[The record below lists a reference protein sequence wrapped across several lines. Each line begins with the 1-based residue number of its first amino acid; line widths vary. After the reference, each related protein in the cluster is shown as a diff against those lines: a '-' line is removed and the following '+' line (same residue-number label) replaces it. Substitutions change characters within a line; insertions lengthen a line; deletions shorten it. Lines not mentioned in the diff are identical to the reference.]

1 MDALNDNIQGI
12 LDDLTA
18 ADPPLA
24 TTLGLTAGMER
35 LPSYSPAS
43 VRALLGAAK
52 ARQAALEPLLAE
64 DQDVGRALDASIG
77 VQIVRRI
84 VRDLE
89 LRAVQRYRPS
99 FYMETLAT
107 ALLMLMLKDV
117 APLDDRLTAVEKRLQ
132 AIPGFLEEARAN
144 LAPTL
149 PAVVIESAVEFA
161 SALQELVTDT
171 VKGFARDAGRQGM
184 LDATSA
190 AAALSLAE
198 YRDHLNDVLL
208 PMASGDG
215 AAGRDVLEDILR
227 YEHVLKETPEQ
238 IAAAGRRMMAETA
251 AAMAALAADMGF
263 DDVRSAV
270 AAVQADHPRA
280 DDIVQAYKRAV
291 DKARRFVVD
300 HDLVTLAEGEE
311 LNVDETPSFLRPVL
325 PFAAYEAPGPYE
337 TRQLGFY
344 WVTPPR
350 DGMSSE
356 KLDEALKS
364 HPNASL
370 PTVGVHEGYPGHHVQ
385 LTRANRA
392 PTLARRLAGLPMGGT
407 LLVEGW
413 AFYCE
418 EMMEREGFLS
428 SPEVRLMR
436 LNDQIW
442 RACRVIL
449 DMELHLGTMSFAEAV
464 DMLEHT
470 AHMGHF
476 EAVLECRRYL
486 EEPGQAMSYLIGKRE
501 VVNLARDY
509 ARRRTTSLKA
519 FHDAL
524 LDWGSLSPSVIRWGM
539 GLGPRP
545 F

>member
-1 MDALNDNIQGI
+1 
-12 LDDLTA
+12 
-18 ADPPLA
+18 
-24 TTLGLTAGMER
+24 
-35 LPSYSPAS
+35 
-43 VRALLGAAK
+43 
-52 ARQAALEPLLAE
+52 
-64 DQDVGRALDASIG
+64 
-77 VQIVRRI
+77 
-84 VRDLE
+84 
-89 LRAVQRYRPS
+89 
-99 FYMETLAT
+99 
-107 ALLMLMLKDV
+107 
-117 APLDDRLTAVEKRLQ
+117 
-132 AIPGFLEEARAN
+132 
-144 LAPTL
+144 
-149 PAVVIESAVEFA
+149 
-161 SALQELVTDT
+161 
-171 VKGFARDAGRQGM
+171 
-184 LDATSA
+184 
-190 AAALSLAE
+190 
-198 YRDHLNDVLL
+198 
-208 PMASGDG
+208 
-215 AAGRDVLEDILR
+215 VLEDILR

-238 IAAAGRRMMAETA
+238 IAAAGRQMMEETA
-251 AAMAALAADMGF
+251 AAMAALAAEMGF
-263 DDVRSAV
+263 GDVQSAV

-280 DDIVQAYKRAV
+280 DDIVEAYSRAV
-291 DKARRFVVD
+291 DEARRYVVE
-300 HDLVTLAEGEE
+300 HDLVTLPEGEE
-311 LNVDETPSFLRPVL
+311 LKVEATPSFLRPVL

-337 TRQLGFY
+337 TRQRGFY

-350 DGMSSE
+350 EGMSSE

-418 EMMEREGFLS
+418 ELMEREGFLS

-464 DMLEHT
+464 DMLERT
-470 AHMGHF
+470 AHMGRY

-509 ARRRTTSLKA
+509 ACQRTTSLKA

-524 LDWGSLSPSVIRWGM
+524 LEWGSLSPSVIRWGM

>member
-1 MDALNDNIQGI
+1 MDALNDTIQGI
-12 LDDLTA
+12 IDDLTA

-43 VRALLGAAK
+43 VQALLAAVK
-52 ARQAALEPLLAE
+52 ARQAALEPLLAQ
-64 DQDVGRALDASIG
+64 DQDVGRALDAFIG
-77 VQIVRRI
+77 VQMVRRI
-84 VRDLE
+84 VRDFE
-89 LRAVQRYRPS
+89 LRAVHRRRPS
-99 FYMETLAT
+99 FYVDTIAT
-107 ALLMLMLKDV
+107 ALLMPMLKGI
-117 APLDDRLTAVEKRLQ
+117 APLDDRLSAVLKRLQ

-144 LAPTL
+144 LVPTL
-149 PAVVIESAVEFA
+149 PLVAIESAVEFA
-161 SALQELVTDT
+161 GALQDLVTDT
-171 VKGFARDAGRQGM
+171 VKRFASDSGHEGM
-184 LDATSA
+184 LDAVSA
-190 AAALSLAE
+190 AAAHSLAE
-198 YRDHLNDVLL
+198 YRDHLNEALL
-208 PMASGDG
+208 PVAAGDG

-227 YEHVLKETPEQ
+227 HEHVLKETPEE
-238 IAAAGRRMMAETA
+238 IAAAGRRMMDETA
-251 AAMAALAADMGF
+251 AAMAAVAAEMGF
-263 DDVRSAV
+263 DDVPSAV

-280 DDIVQAYKRAV
+280 DDMVQAYSRAV
-291 DKARRFVVD
+291 DEARRFVVD
-300 HDLVTLAEGEE
+300 HDLVTLPEGEE
-311 LNVDETPSFLRPVL
+311 LKVEETPSFLRPVL
-325 PFAAYEAPGPYE
+325 PFAAYEPPGPYE
-337 TRQLGFY
+337 ARQLGFY
-344 WVTPPR
+344 WVTLPR
-350 DGMSSE
+350 EGMSSE

-428 SPEVRLMR
+428 SPAVRLMR

-449 DMELHLGTMSFAEAV
+449 DMELHLGTMGFAEAV
-464 DMLEHT
+464 DMLERT
-470 AHMGHF
+470 AHMGHY

-486 EEPGQAMSYLIGKRE
+486 EEPGQAISYLIGKRE
-501 VVNLARDY
+501 VGDLARDY
-509 ARRRTTSLKA
+509 ARRRTSSLKA
-519 FHDAL
+519 FHDDL
-524 LDWGSLSPSVIRWGM
+524 LEWGSVSPAVIRWGM

>member
-1 MDALNDNIQGI
+1 VDALNDTIQGI

-24 TTLGLTAGMER
+24 TTLGLTMGMER

-43 VRALLGAAK
+43 VRAFLAAVK
-52 ARQAALEPLLAE
+52 AREAALEPLLAQ
-64 DQDVGRALDASIG
+64 DQDVGRAVDAFIG
-77 VQIVRRI
+77 VQMVRRV
-84 VRDLE
+84 VRDFE
-89 LRAVQRYRPS
+89 LRAVHRRRPS
-99 FYMETLAT
+99 LYMDTIAT
-107 ALLMLMLKDV
+107 ALLMPMLKDM

-149 PAVVIESAVEFA
+149 PPVAIESAVEFA
-161 SALQELVTDT
+161 GALQDLVTDT
-171 VKGFARDAGRQGM
+171 AKRFARDAGHEGM
-184 LDATSA
+184 FDAVSVA
-190 AAALSLAE
+190 AAQSLAG

-208 PMASGDG
+208 PMAAGDG

-227 YEHVLKETPEQ
+227 HEHVLKETPEQ
-238 IAAAGRRMMAETA
+238 IAAAGRRMMDETA
-251 AAMAALAADMGF
+251 AAMADLAAEMGF
-263 DDVRSAV
+263 DDARSAV

-280 DDIVQAYKRAV
+280 DDVVQAYSRAV
-291 DKARRFVVD
+291 DEARRYVVD
-300 HDLVTLAEGEE
+300 HDLVTLPEGEE
-311 LNVDETPSFLRPVL
+311 LQVSATPSFLRPVL

-337 TRQLGFY
+337 ARQRGFY
-344 WVTPPR
+344 WVTPPP

-356 KLDEALKS
+356 KLDEAMMS

-370 PTVGVHEGYPGHHVQ
+370 STVGVHEGYPGHHVQ

-418 EMMEREGFLS
+418 EMMEHQGFLS

-449 DMELHLGTMSFAEAV
+449 DMELHLGTMGFAEAV
-464 DMLEHT
+464 DMLERT
-470 AHMGHF
+470 AHMGHY

-486 EEPGQAMSYLIGKRE
+486 EEPGQPMSYLIGKRE
-501 VVNLARDY
+501 VVDLARDY
-509 ARRRTTSLKA
+509 ARQRTTSLKA

-524 LDWGSLSPSVIRWGM
+524 LEWGSLSPSVIRWGM